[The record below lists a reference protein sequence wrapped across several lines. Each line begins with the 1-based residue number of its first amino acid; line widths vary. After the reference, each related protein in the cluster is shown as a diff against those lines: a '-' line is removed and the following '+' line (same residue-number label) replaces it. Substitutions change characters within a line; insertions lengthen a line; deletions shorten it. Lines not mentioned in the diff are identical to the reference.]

1 MRATLIFHSNS
12 KFQIKRSQLPL
23 QVTFSLFSV
32 FFKFSQNTAAMVSL
46 ETASNSKIYRS
57 FSHILRFS
65 SSMIYQ
71 TIACSSIS
79 FFRLSFSLL
88 GCCTEIKGSRN
99 HRTRLASS
107 GNQQFVMWLSLL
119 LEFVTSDD
127 LRSRTQLVF
136 FFIHALICYSCI
148 KFIRVN

>member
-32 FFKFSQNTAAMVSL
+32 FFKFSQDTAAAMVSL

-71 TIACSSIS
+71 TIACSSTS

-127 LRSRTQLVF
+127 LRSRTQLVC

-148 KFIRVN
+148 KFIRV